1 MWSLEKQKP
10 HLSLSKIGGTLSGHS
25 TLITKSLGSEVA
37 PPLPPGLH
45 CYVLPISAESGFW
58 APSGQLS
65 ALHGTETPPFL
76 PPTPACLSWPGV
88 QVSEVLTPSMS
99 C

>member
-1 MWSLEKQKP
+1 MRSLEKQKP

-37 PPLPPGLH
+37 PPLPPGL
-45 CYVLPISAESGFW
+45 LPISAESGFW

-65 ALHGTETPPFL
+65 ALHGTETPPFP

-88 QVSEVLTPSMS
+88 WVSEVLTPSMS